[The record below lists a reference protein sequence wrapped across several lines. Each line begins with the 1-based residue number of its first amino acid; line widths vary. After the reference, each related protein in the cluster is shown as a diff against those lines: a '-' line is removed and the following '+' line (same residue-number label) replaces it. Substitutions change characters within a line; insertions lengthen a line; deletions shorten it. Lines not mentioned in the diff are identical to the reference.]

1 MRRNTLAGG
10 AGAIAGAAISAISY
24 PVYLHFL
31 GYELYGL
38 WLAVSV
44 VVSFAAFGHL
54 GLAPAVATTV
64 AAEYAKGDLAGVRK
78 TVSTS
83 LIALSAIGLTAVV
96 SILLCGHWFIAALHL
111 RPALAAQASMLLPF
125 AAMLSLYVVQIDTIN
140 AVLVGLGRLDL
151 AVATMQGGR
160 VFSLVLAVA
169 LLLDGR
175 GVMSLPIANL
185 AGNVFVHITSL
196 VLARKITGQGCFALS
211 AFNFAHL
218 RGLMAF
224 GSVVVAAS
232 LINFLLSPL
241 SKFAL
246 TRYVGPSTVP
256 VYDMAFTMTMQLR
269 GVLDSGFS
277 SLMPE
282 VSRLNALASD
292 EARLRIRA
300 VYRQALKLILVV
312 GLPLFGGAIMLAH
325 VALQLWLGSRF
336 RPDLVPA
343 LRVLLLGGFVSLVG
357 VPGYHIILGVRKVKL
372 NFAGFVL
379 QSGVNVVALGCLCYV
394 GLLSGISVACA
405 ASASIAAGGLYFFF
419 SGRSVS
425 RAIEWHRI

>member
-1 MRRNTLAGG
+1 LRRNTLAGG

-44 VVSFAAFGHL
+44 VISFAAFGHL

-64 AAEYAKGDLAGVRK
+64 AEEYAKGDLGGVRK

-83 LIALSAIGLTAVV
+83 LIALSAIGVVAVA
-96 SILLCGHWFIAALHL
+96 SILLCGQWYIAALHL
-111 RPALAAQASMLLPF
+111 RPALAAQARMLLPF

-140 AVLVGLGRLDL
+140 AVLIGLGRLDL
-151 AVATMQGGR
+151 AVATQQGGR
-160 VFSLVLAVA
+160 IFTLGLAVA
-169 LLLDGR
+169 LLLAGK
-175 GVMSLPIANL
+175 GVMSLPVANL

-196 VLARKITGQGCFALS
+196 VLARKITGQACFGLFS
-211 AFNFAHL
+211 FNFAHL
-218 RGLMAF
+218 RSLVTF
-224 GSVVVAAS
+224 GSGVLAS
-232 LINFLLSPL
+232 TLINFLLSPL
-241 SKFAL
+241 SKFVL
-246 TRYVGPSTVP
+246 TRYVGPSAVP

-282 VSRLNALASD
+282 VSRLKALASD
-292 EARLRIRA
+292 EARLRIRGI
-300 VYRQALKLILVV
+300 YGQAMKLIIGI
-312 GLPLFGGAIMLAH
+312 GLPLFGGAIILAH

-343 LRVLLLGGFVSLVG
+343 LRILLLGGFVSLVG
-357 VPGYHIILGVRKVKL
+357 VPGYHIVLGVRKVKRI
-372 NFAGFVL
+372 FAGFVL
-379 QSGVNVVALGCLCYV
+379 QSGVNVAVLGCLCYV
-394 GLLSGISVACA
+394 GLLSGISAACA
-405 ASASIAAGGLYFFF
+405 ASASIAAGGIYFFF
-419 SGRSVS
+419 SGRNVC
-425 RAIEWHRI
+425 RAIEQHRI

>member
-1 MRRNTLAGG
+1 LRRNTLAGG
-10 AGAIAGAAISAISY
+10 AGAIAGIAVSAISY

-31 GYELYGL
+31 GYEQYGL

-44 VVSFAAFGHL
+44 VISFAAFGHL

-83 LIALSAIGLTAVV
+83 LIALSAIGLTAVAC
-96 SILLCGHWFIAALHL
+96 ILLCGHWFIAALHL
-111 RPALAAQASMLLPF
+111 RPTLAAQARMLLPF
-125 AAMLSLYVVQIDTIN
+125 VAMLSLYVVQIDTIN

-151 AVATMQGGR
+151 SVATLQGGR
-160 VFSLVLAVA
+160 VFSFVLAVA
-169 LLLDGR
+169 LLLAGR
-175 GVMSLPIANL
+175 GVMSLPIAYL

-196 VLARKITGQGCFALS
+196 VLARKITEQGCFRLS

-218 RGLMAF
+218 RSLMAY
-224 GSVVVAAS
+224 GSGVVAAS

-246 TRYVGPSTVP
+246 TRYVGTSAVP

-282 VSRLNALASD
+282 VSRLKALVSD
-292 EARLRIRA
+292 EARLRIRST
-300 VYRQALKLILVV
+300 YGQAMKLILGI
-312 GLPLFGGAIMLAH
+312 GLPLFGGAIILAH
-325 VALQLWLGSRF
+325 VALQFWLGSRF

-379 QSGVNVVALGCLCYV
+379 QSGVNAVALGFLCYF
-394 GLLSGISVACA
+394 GLLSGISAACA

-425 RAIEWHRI
+425 RAIEQHRI

>member
-1 MRRNTLAGG
+1 LRRNTLAGG
-10 AGAIAGAAISAISY
+10 VGAIAGAAISAISY
-24 PVYLHFL
+24 PAYLHFL
-31 GYELYGL
+31 GYEQYGL

-44 VVSFAAFGHL
+44 VISFAAFGHL

-83 LIALSAIGLTAVV
+83 LIALSAIGLTAVAC
-96 SILLCGHWFIAALHL
+96 ILLGGNGFIAALHL
-111 RPALAAQASMLLPF
+111 RPALAAQARMLLPF
-125 AAMLSLYVVQIDTIN
+125 VAMLSLYVVQIDTIN

-151 AVATMQGGR
+151 AVATLQGGR
-160 VFSLVLAVA
+160 IFSLALAVA
-169 LLLDGR
+169 LLLAGR

-196 VLARKITGQGCFALS
+196 VLARKVTGQGCFALS

-218 RGLMAF
+218 RSLMAF
-224 GSVVVAAS
+224 GSGVLAS
-232 LINFLLSPL
+232 TLINFLLSPL
-241 SKFAL
+241 SKFVL

-282 VSRLNALASD
+282 VSRLKALASE
-292 EARLRIRA
+292 EARLRTRA
-300 VYRQALKLILVV
+300 IYGQAMKLILII
-312 GLPLFGGAIMLAH
+312 GLPLFGGAIILAH

-343 LRVLLLGGFVSLVG
+343 LRILLLGGFVSLVG
-357 VPGYHIILGVRKVKL
+357 VPGYHIVLGVRRVKQI
-372 NFAGFVL
+372 FFGFVL
-379 QSGVNVVALGCLCYV
+379 QSGINVVALSCLCYL
-394 GLLSGISVACA
+394 GLLSGFSAAFA

-419 SGRSVS
+419 SGRCVS
-425 RAIEWHRI
+425 RALEQHTI